1 MGYSFTDNSFKKR
14 EGSSEQASATSESS
28 QKEVSRLIAH
38 VNEQIELLAFDDPDP
53 VLLRRLIQCLAD
65 PRQATRLQLV
75 EVLSQIG
82 ESATPFLLEGI
93 AGHPDSVVRRACCN
107 ALTNIG
113 DPASVSG
120 LVMALL
126 EDGSIGVKSSAAG
139 ALAKVGEPAF
149 DALKDLLASD
159 SVSES
164 CKGHAA
170 WAIASMSEEVSDRLY
185 SNMHHSSPTVR
196 TAMLGAIAQLA
207 QKQMAA
213 DSSENPE
220 KALSVMTDAL
230 SDASSEVRIEAAA
243 NLARLNYQSAYG
255 PIVSCL
261 KDAEADVRKAAALA
275 LVKLG
280 NPEAVEAIAPLQQD
294 KDESVRR
301 IAALAINQL
310 KEK

>member
-1 MGYSFTDNSFKKR
+1 MGYSFTNSSTN
-14 EGSSEQASATSESS
+14 SSEAASATSESS
-28 QKEVSRLIAH
+28 QNEVDQLIAY
-38 VNEQIELLAFDDPDP
+38 VNEQIELLAFDDSDP
-53 VLLRRLIQCLAD
+53 VLLRRLVQCLAD
-65 PRQATRLQLV
+65 PRQATRLQTV

-93 AGHPDSVVRRACCN
+93 ANHPEPAVRRACCN

-120 LVMALL
+120 LVTALL
-126 EDGSIGVKSSAAG
+126 EDSDIGVKSSAAG

-149 DALKDLLASD
+149 DALKDVLTLD
-159 SVSES
+159 SASES
-164 CKGHAA
+164 GKGHAA

-185 SNMHHSSPTVR
+185 DNMRHSSPTVR

-213 DSSENPE
+213 DSSESPE
-220 KALSVMTDAL
+220 KALSVTTEAL

-243 NLARLNYQSAYG
+243 NLARLNYQPAYK

-275 LVKLG
+275 LAKLG
-280 NPEAVEAIAPLQQD
+280 NSETIEAIAPLQQD

-301 IAALAINQL
+301 IAALAIGQL
-310 KEK
+310 KENK